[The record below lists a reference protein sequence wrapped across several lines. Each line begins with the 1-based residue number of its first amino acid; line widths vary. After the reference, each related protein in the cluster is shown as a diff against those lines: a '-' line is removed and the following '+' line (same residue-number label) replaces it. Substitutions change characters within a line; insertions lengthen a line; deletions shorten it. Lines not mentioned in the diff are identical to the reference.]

1 MPDREPDRPEEG
13 SLLDALEEGVIDLR
27 DGRIV
32 AANPAFAGL
41 VGTPGPDL
49 AGRDP
54 ADFFTD
60 SQGRALGADA
70 LGDACRLRQR
80 DGGLRPVSVRRIAD
94 ERVLVADRSREQRLE
109 HEVWQLSRR
118 LGPGRIEPGTDGPGP
133 LCDEVSGMVEHE
145 IRTASTVIRGYLRL
159 LLDGRAGP
167 LQDEQRKFL
176 DEARR
181 ETRRIQGL
189 VDDLLELAACEGP
202 RELRVVRK
210 PGRLQPVI
218 HQAVAT
224 ARPLLEARD
233 IELELE
239 LDLEDDAVSLD
250 EDRISS
256 VLVNVLE
263 NAAKFSPQG
272 GTVRFAT
279 HLVESEEGASIS
291 ISILDEG
298 PGVSHEDAE
307 RIFDPF
313 VRGQVRG
320 QGGNPP
326 TEGVGLGLALCRRVL
341 EAHGGGIV
349 TIPGLGYGLFRL
361 TLPVEG

>member
-1 MPDREPDRPEEG
+1 MPDREPDRSEG
-13 SLLDALEEGVIDLR
+13 MTLLDALEEGVIDLR
-27 DGRIV
+27 EGRIL

-41 VGTPGPDL
+41 VGIPAPDL
-49 AGRDP
+49 AGREA

-60 SQGRALGADA
+60 SEGRALGADA
-70 LGDACRLRQR
+70 LADACRLRQR
-80 DGGLRPVSVRRIAD
+80 DGGLRPVSVRRIGD

-109 HEVWQLSRR
+109 QEVWQLSRR
-118 LGPGRIEPGTDGPGP
+118 LRPGRVEPEAAGPGP

-159 LLDGRAGP
+159 VLDGRAGP
-167 LQDEQRKFL
+167 LQAQQRKFL
-176 DEARR
+176 EEARR

-202 RELRVVRK
+202 RELRIARK
-210 PGRLQPVI
+210 PGHLHPVI
-218 HQAVAT
+218 HQALAT

-233 IELELE
+233 IELVLD

-250 EDRISS
+250 DERISS
-256 VLVNVLE
+256 ALVNVLV
-263 NAAKFSPQG
+263 NAAKFSPRN
-272 GTVRFAT
+272 GTVRLAT
-279 HLVESEEGASIS
+279 HLVESAEGASIS

-313 VRGQVRG
+313 VRGQLRG
-320 QGGNPP
+320 QSGDPP
-326 TEGVGLGLALCRRVL
+326 VEGVGLGLALCRRVL

-349 TIPGLGYGLFRL
+349 AIPGLGYGLFRL

>member
-1 MPDREPDRPEEG
+1 MPDREPEG
-13 SLLDALEEGVIDLR
+13 PVEGTLLDALEEGVIDLR
-27 DGRIV
+27 EGRIL

-41 VGTPGPDL
+41 VGVSAPEL

-60 SQGRALGADA
+60 SEGRALGADA
-70 LGDACRLRQR
+70 LGDACRLRQH
-80 DGGLRPVSVRRIAD
+80 DGGLRPVNVRRIAG
-94 ERVLVADRSREQRLE
+94 ERVLVADRAREQRLE
-109 HEVWQLSRR
+109 NEVWQLSTRR
-118 LGPGRIEPGTDGPGP
+118 GPGPGSEVSATAP

-159 LLDGRAGP
+159 VLDGRAGP
-167 LQDEQRKFL
+167 LEDEQREFL

-210 PGRLQPVI
+210 PGRLHPVV
-218 HQAVAT
+218 HQALAT
-224 ARPLLEARD
+224 ARPLLEARQ
-233 IELELE
+233 IELA
-239 LDLEDDAVSLD
+239 LDLDLDDDAVSLD
-250 EDRISS
+250 EERIAS
-256 VLVNVLE
+256 VLVNVLA
-263 NAAKFSPQG
+263 NAAKFSPRN
-272 GTVRFAT
+272 GTVRVAT
-279 HLVESEEGASIS
+279 HLVEGAGGASIS

-307 RIFDPF
+307 CIFDPF
-313 VRGQVRG
+313 VRGQ
-320 QGGNPP
+320 GGNPP
-326 TEGVGLGLALCRRVL
+326 VEGMGLGLALCRRVL
-341 EAHGGGIV
+341 EAHGGAIV
-349 TIPGLGYGLFRL
+349 AIPGLGYGLFRL